1 MKYNLLFFILMLIS
15 NYSFS
20 QILPSSHA
28 VHHKPYGIIES
39 NLILYLDASNT
50 NSFDSDDLTAWNDL
64 SSSNNDFTLKNGGIT
79 FSSDNGGSL
88 VFDGYDYFC
97 INPISDLNTSNL
109 TISLWIKVTS
119 VTNRNGVLVQSS
131 RTPTDAEDEFV
142 FQVKENTGKLYF
154 WDYTDAINKY
164 GFSTQSS
171 SSVLEN
177 PVAWKFVTFTKSGTT
192 GKYYI
197 NTSLDASTTAS
208 HNVNYGSDWFCI
220 GRDYRHDA
228 SLPGGRSNR
237 YGFEGYLGAVYI
249 YSSTLSQSE
258 IEKNYNLTKSRY
270 GH

>member
-39 NLILYLDASNT
+39 NLILHLDASNT

-64 SSSNNDFTLKNGGIT
+64 SSSNNDFTLKNGGVS
-79 FSSDNGGSL
+79 FSSDNGGSIL
-88 VFDGYDYFC
+88 FDGNDYFC

-119 VTNRNGVLVQSS
+119 VTNLNGVLVQSS
-131 RTPTDAEDEFV
+131 RTPTDVDDEFQ
-142 FQVKENTGKLYF
+142 FRVKETSGKLNF
-154 WDYTDAINKY
+154 WGHDGSY
-164 GFSTQSS
+164 GFDPNTLSDN
-171 SSVLEN
+171 SVHETPN
-177 PVAWKFVTFTKSGTT
+177 IWKYVTFTKDGTS

-197 NTSLDASTTAS
+197 NNSFDGSTTAD
-208 HNVNYGSDWFCI
+208 HNINYGLDWFCI
-220 GRDYRHDA
+220 GRDYRHD
-228 SLPGGRSNR
+228 SSMPSGKSNR
-237 YGFEGYLGAVYI
+237 YGFEGYISAVYI
-249 YSSTLSQSE
+249 YSSTLSSDQ
-258 IEKNYNLTKSRY
+258 ITQNYNATKSRY